1 MQHPVGNSREGFS
14 QTLASLAPKP
24 QPAHLLSIST
34 QGQKSKVRWEWQYC
48 RWGRAWEEACELYQL
63 EGND

>member
-1 MQHPVGNSREGFS
+1 MQHPVNPREGFA

-24 QPAHLLSIST
+24 QPAHLLSIRA
-34 QGQKSKVRWEWQYC
+34 QGQDGSKVKWEWQYC